1 MSQLKDILERE
12 KERGFLEQCGKMH
25 LFREG
30 TFYRAYEWSAW
41 LCQRYFTELKVTH
54 RLLKGGADI
63 VFVGF
68 PLTSIDRYTPEG
80 AVVLPSG
87 DKSIEITLPAE
98 AFAPDV
104 DIESLWKA
112 FEDWKHSQPLTEASK
127 KKVEEEK
134 VRSERNAHPRLTDIM
149 LRILAYPIEQHSPM
163 ECMAFLSDIKQQISE
178 II

>member
-1 MSQLKDILERE
+1 MSQLKEILSIEQERSS
-12 KERGFLEQCGKMH
+12 LEQCAVIH

-41 LCQRYFTELKVTH
+41 LCVRYFAELKVTH
-54 RLLKGGADI
+54 RLLKGGDDI

-68 PLTSIDRYTPEG
+68 PLTSLDRYTPEG
-80 AVVLPSG
+80 AEVFPSS
-87 DKSIEITLPAE
+87 DKSIEMTLPTE

-163 ECMAFLSDIKQQISE
+163 ECMAFLSDIKQ
-178 II
+178 